1 MKGTGAF
8 IDTETTGLGA
18 SDEVIELAI
27 VLFSYDISRDR
38 TSVQGTYQGFREPG
52 CPIGPGAESVHG
64 ISLDE
69 VRGKRLRDKVVHK
82 MLRKADFL
90 VAHNA
95 VFDRRFVQELYPQTG
110 KMRWFCSM
118 NGIDWKSKGFGSKG
132 LQQLLSDHGIAANRK
147 HRALDD
153 VLAALELL
161 AHVDPLSGRMYLA
174 ELIPHADSKKK
185 RSCGRWLLIASI
197 FAGLLLLILLLPLL
211 LSTPSG

>member
-8 IDTETTGLGA
+8 VDTETTGLSA
-18 SDEVIELAI
+18 RDEVIEFAI
-27 VLFSYDISRDR
+27 VLFSYDLSRDR
-38 TSVQGTYQGFREPG
+38 TSVRDTYQGFREPG
-52 CPIGPGAESVHG
+52 CLIDPGAERLHG
-64 ISLDE
+64 ISFDE

-95 VFDRRFVQELYPQTG
+95 VFDRRFVERLYPQTG

-153 VLAALELL
+153 VLSALELL
-161 AHVDPLSGRMYLA
+161 AHVDPLSGQMYLA
-174 ELIPHADSKKK
+174 ELLPHADSK
-185 RSCGRWLLIASI
+185 
-197 FAGLLLLILLLPLL
+197 
-211 LSTPSG
+211 